1 MSERVEKYDPFN
13 RRIGFAPK
21 VINYT
26 VDSPD
31 DAFRYVV
38 IGKAMIGNRFSI
50 KKLSQQIEY
59 IKKNDLKVFVNGN
72 IFDKLS
78 YEEEMKD
85 QYVKGR
91 KVTKN
96 LYKTY
101 LKNVSNIDVES
112 IDEEIE
118 AINEKIGELITKRDD
133 IRYGRTGKK
142 EVKAT
147 QVQDEET
154 VEDLFATV
162 ESYRRKGELDAE
174 RESAQKQIQALRI
187 KRAKLLTVVSQA
199 EALEKINKLAFS
211 DAEKVAAALLY
222 SIKDQIVFV
231 TRGNEDQR
239 IKDNLSFD
247 EHDPVERLCE
257 ILEIPEKYAG
267 DSCYLKVQ
275 FKDPKDKLTIF
286 ATEGGSQLVG
296 KVNTKERTG
305 NSNLS
310 NVMNNLKN
318 HFPLADIVI
327 TNFNRIS
334 GDFPERMSIKDPE
347 TNKAT
352 FKNVRYIVIPGYND
366 IEGRA
371 NVQGLE
377 TAELNN
383 FKEYEIRFDNNR
395 MQLITK
401 DSFFDDEKKYVPT
414 DYSKAIEKFENELY
428 NKRVKDIVTRVK

>member
-1 MSERVEKYDPFN
+1 MNKEEPKMSERVEKYDPFN

-162 ESYRRKGELDAE
+162 ESYRSK
-174 RESAQKQIQALRI
+174 
-187 KRAKLLTVVSQA
+187 
-199 EALEKINKLAFS
+199 
-211 DAEKVAAALLY
+211 
-222 SIKDQIVFV
+222 
-231 TRGNEDQR
+231 
-239 IKDNLSFD
+239 
-247 EHDPVERLCE
+247 
-257 ILEIPEKYAG
+257 
-267 DSCYLKVQ
+267 
-275 FKDPKDKLTIF
+275 
-286 ATEGGSQLVG
+286 
-296 KVNTKERTG
+296 
-305 NSNLS
+305 
-310 NVMNNLKN
+310 
-318 HFPLADIVI
+318 
-327 TNFNRIS
+327 
-334 GDFPERMSIKDPE
+334 
-347 TNKAT
+347 
-352 FKNVRYIVIPGYND
+352 
-366 IEGRA
+366 
-371 NVQGLE
+371 
-377 TAELNN
+377 ELNC
-383 FKEYEIRFDNNR
+383 
-395 MQLITK
+395 
-401 DSFFDDEKKYVPT
+401 
-414 DYSKAIEKFENELY
+414 
-428 NKRVKDIVTRVK
+428 